1 MKEQQPSSQ
10 LLKEAGL
17 KVTRQRTAILDI
29 LLKSG
34 GSLTADELYL
44 MLKKEGQPLG
54 LSTVYRTLSSL
65 EEHGLIAKA
74 GLPGSSCQ
82 CFFLKAAGHR
92 HHLICTRCR
101 ASVELDRCPL
111 GEFSAEMGDRYGFAI
126 TGHSLEIFGICPN
139 CREKEQ
145 EDV

>member
-10 LLKEAGL
+10 LLKKAGL

-29 LLKSG
+29 LLAAD

-44 MLKKEGQPLG
+44 MLKKQGHRLG

-65 EEHGLIAKA
+65 EEYGLIPRA
-74 GLPGSSCQ
+74 GLPGSSQ
-82 CFFLKAAGHR
+82 RFFPKAAGHR
-92 HHLICTRCR
+92 HQLICTQCR

-111 GEFSAEMGDRYGFAI
+111 GEFSTEMGDRYGFAI
-126 TGHSLEIFGICPN
+126 TGHALEIFGLCPK
-139 CREKEQ
+139 CQEKGR